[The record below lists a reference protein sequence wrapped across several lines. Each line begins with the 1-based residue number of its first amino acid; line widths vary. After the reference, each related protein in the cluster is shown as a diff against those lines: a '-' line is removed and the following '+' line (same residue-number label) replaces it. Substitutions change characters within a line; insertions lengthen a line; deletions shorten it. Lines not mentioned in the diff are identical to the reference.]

1 MFKKIK
7 EAIIFHWKLGKFLKN
22 LDEKSLPKIPSIKD
36 WPPPP
41 ND

>member
-22 LDEKSLPKIPSIKD
+22 LDEKSLPRISRIKNWPSPPKD
-36 WPPPP
+36 
-41 ND
+41 